1 MNYVKIV
8 SEGPPENQSLA
19 RLRQLRAGAPA
30 APEPAPTCTA
40 CNAPLFVESD
50 ILCPTC
56 YQARRAPGR
65 LLPFDRARR
74 DRTLARL
81 TGNPCPDCQTVA
93 WHVNARGDATCQTC
107 ARRRAGGAR

>member
-1 MNYVKIV
+1 VNYVNTV

-19 RLRQLRAGAPA
+19 RLRQLRAGATA
-30 APEPAPTCTA
+30 APEPPPTCYV
-40 CNAPLFVESD
+40 CNAPLFIESD
-50 ILCPTC
+50 LLCPTC

-65 LLPFDRARR
+65 VIPFDPGRR
-74 DRTLARL
+74 SRTLARL
-81 TGNPCPDCQTVA
+81 AGRPCPDCQTVA